1 MVETELERLV
11 AQQTQD
17 DNTTIRPEFPGWQV
31 PFTNGLANCIGMD
44 SDGEIVTFFPRP
56 PKGVLLVATAA
67 WHGTYGG
74 YTAHGCRC
82 VPCRAANTEYR
93 RHRRSKGLA

>member
-31 PFTNGLANCIGMD
+31 PFTNGLANCIGMV
-44 SDGEIVTFFPRP
+44 SDGEIVTFVPRP
-56 PKGVLLVATAA
+56 PKGVLLVARHMGSVACS
-67 WHGTYGG
+67 TYGG
-74 YTAHGCRC
+74 YTAAWVSLCA
-82 VPCRAANTEYR
+82 V
-93 RHRRSKGLA
+93 